1 MIDGL
6 EMDFAPATDGDIA
19 TINQASARQHA
30 WSRFW
35 HSPERPGLAEFI
47 VEQEGM
53 ALEFFSDF
61 TALDRLESLAT
72 QLVHIATEPPR
83 AAVIQAQIASM
94 AHRFTDARQH
104 LARALR
110 LGAPAATVDR
120 AALGI
125 DQACGTQ
132 LETVLAARRRIAAA
146 TGKLEDQVP
155 LGALLADL
163 GEFDEA
169 DAVYRSALL
178 EYADVSPFAMAWV
191 CFQLGALWGEL
202 VPERQSARAARW
214 YQQAIAYLPSY
225 VKARVHLS
233 EIHLDDG
240 RPGEAKAVLRP
251 AIASGD
257 PEVRWRLADVLA
269 KMGRGADAQAEL
281 HAAALGF
288 DALLHKHPLAF
299 ADHGAEF
306 YSGSG
311 DNARR
316 AFELAHINVA
326 NRPTLRALEQAHATA
341 IGAGESEAAV
351 EILAAAEK
359 LWGATTG
366 FRHSNLAVRHTDRIG
381 TERSRHG
388 SHA

>member
-61 TALDRLESLAT
+61 TALDRLELLAT

-233 EIHLDDG
+233 EFIWMTAG
-240 RPGEAKAVLRP
+240 PARRRPDHARRLPVAILKCAGASPTCWPKWDEARMRRRSCMP
-251 AIASGD
+251 
-257 PEVRWRLADVLA
+257 R
-269 KMGRGADAQAEL
+269 
-281 HAAALGF
+281 H
-288 DALLHKHPLAF
+288 
-299 ADHGAEF
+299 
-306 YSGSG
+306 SGSMRFCTSTHSPSRTM
-311 DNARR
+311 ARN
-316 AFELAHINVA
+316 L
-326 NRPTLRALEQAHATA
+326 
-341 IGAGESEAAV
+341 
-351 EILAAAEK
+351 
-359 LWGATTG
+359 
-366 FRHSNLAVRHTDRIG
+366 FRKR
-381 TERSRHG
+381 
-388 SHA
+388 